1 MVLKKLQLYSILL
14 LTILSSCNNKP
25 QVTISNKRNLSSL
38 NTLIEKGHNHYK
50 RGAFDSAY
58 YYFNKVKNEAEHIK
72 DTSRLVHS
80 LSWMA
85 QIQRNEGD
93 YTGSEATAVEAL
105 PYLEKTDKFPNG
117 KWNIYN
123 QLGNNFL
130 IIKDYKN
137 ANKYFKLALNLK
149 TDLLEK
155 AGIKNNLALVYIQT
169 KQYHSAIQILAP
181 LTIQTEV
188 INDADNYSRILDNLG
203 FCYLKLKKPKAFNYI
218 QHALKIRLKNKNDQ
232 ALIGSYYNHF
242 QYYKGQDLNKAIHYA
257 ELAYAKATKINQ
269 IDDRLECLKLLIENA
284 PENQSKK
291 YSLLYLQLNDSITK
305 VRQRAKNQF
314 AKIKYDSKKEKDENL
329 KLKEQKAQNLLQLEK
344 QKKRTQLLY
353 FLLTVLLFI
362 FTFIY
367 YYIKNKNQREKIQVS
382 YNTEIEIGK
391 KLHDELANDLYQTM
405 TFVETHDLSEQS
417 NKDNLLYN
425 LDTIYSRTRNISQE
439 NGYIETGLNYNSHLK
454 EVMSDF
460 NTETTN
466 IIINGLDTIN
476 WTLIDNTI
484 KITVYRVIQE
494 LLVNMKKHSKSN
506 LVVFS
511 FKKNKDIMAIRYTD
525 NGIGANLEALN
536 LKNGLQNVENRI
548 KAINGTIIFDTTS
561 NRGFKVNISFPIK

>member
-25 QVTISNKRNLSSL
+25 QVTISNNRNLSSL

-123 QLGNNFL
+123 QLGNNYLFTF
-130 IIKDYKN
+130 DHQN
-137 ANKYFKLALNLK
+137 AIFYFKKALLLK
-149 TDLLEK
+149 TD
-155 AGIKNNLALVYIQT
+155 AIDIANMKNNIAYTYMDLG
-169 KQYHSAIQILAP
+169 KFNEAIQILYP
-181 LTIQTEV
+181 LSSQKIIQ
-188 INDADNYSRILDNLG
+188 ADPITYTRILDNLG
-203 FCYLKLKKPKAFNYI
+203 YCYYKIGSTKSDYYLKKSLIKRREENDIRGLIVSYYHLAFNY
-218 QHALKIRLKNKNDQ
+218 HKTKPKLSEYYAL
-232 ALIGSYYNHF
+232 
-242 QYYKGQDLNKAIHYA
+242 
-257 ELAYAKATKINQ
+257 LAYGDATKYRS

-305 VRQRAKNQF
+305 VRQRAKNQY

-353 FLLTVLLFI
+353 FLFAVLLFI
-362 FTFIY
+362 FALIY

-382 YNTEIEIGK
+382 YETELQIGK

-405 TFVETHDLSEQS
+405 TFVETHDLSDQS

-425 LDTIYSRTRNISQE
+425 LDTIYSRARNISQE
-439 NGYIETGLNYNSHLK
+439 NGYIETGLNFNSHLK

-511 FKKNKDIMAIRYTD
+511 FEKNKDIMAIRYTD

>member
-50 RGAFDSAY
+50 RGAFDSSY

-439 NGYIETGLNYNSHLK
+439 NGYIETGLTYNLHLK
-454 EVMSDF
+454 EMMSDF

-466 IIINGLDTIN
+466 IIIKGLDTIN
-476 WTLIDNTI
+476 WNLINNTI

-511 FKKNKDIMAIRYTD
+511 FEKNKDMMAIRYTD